1 MVVGI
6 TQSKASEKSVYC
18 LIKRRSFFIR
28 KLLFFLFEQIS
39 PSLYKK
45 TSFTKN
51 TLIILSLTYDVGGY
65 GMFLMGR
72 ITKYICSACVCS
84 LLAITMINPQSS
96 SAFTNQ
102 VIQQGA
108 VGEDVIELQSRLQ
121 YIGFYN
127 GKIDGVFGW
136 STYWALRNFQY
147 EFGIKKVDGLAGAQT
162 KQKLA
167 DVTKYY
173 EYHVKTEL
181 KKGNKFT
188 HYGGV
193 PIDKQK
199 GSSAK
204 SSQNNVQKNA
214 KSQSKSQQ
222 QQPTGQ
228 QSRGQQSRGQQS
240 RGQQSQGQQQSEG
253 RNNNQ
258 ATPQQNQTNKAA
270 TNGGSE
276 QQQEK
281 AQKPTA
287 LNVPNGFSQNDI
299 QLMANAVYGEARGEP
314 YNGQVAVAAVILN
327 RVNSPTFPNTVA
339 GVIFEPRAFT
349 AVADGQIWLEPDE
362 TAKKAVL
369 DAINGWDPTGN
380 AMYYFNPDTA
390 TSAWIWSRPQIK
402 QIGKH
407 IFCN

>member
-1 MVVGI
+1 
-6 TQSKASEKSVYC
+6 
-18 LIKRRSFFIR
+18 
-28 KLLFFLFEQIS
+28 
-39 PSLYKK
+39 
-45 TSFTKN
+45 
-51 TLIILSLTYDVGGY
+51 
-65 GMFLMGR
+65 MFLMGR

-102 VIQQGA
+102 VIQRGA

-228 QSRGQQSRGQQS
+228 QSRGQQSRGQQQS
-240 RGQQSQGQQQSEG
+240 EGRNNNQATPQQNQTNKAATNGGSEQQPTGQQSRGQQQSEG

-327 RVNSPTFPNTVA
+327 RVNSPAFPNTVA

>member
-28 KLLFFLFEQIS
+28 KLLFFCLFEQIS

-45 TSFTKN
+45 PSFTKN

-228 QSRGQQSRGQQS
+228 QSRGQQSRGQQ
-240 RGQQSQGQQQSEG
+240 QSEG